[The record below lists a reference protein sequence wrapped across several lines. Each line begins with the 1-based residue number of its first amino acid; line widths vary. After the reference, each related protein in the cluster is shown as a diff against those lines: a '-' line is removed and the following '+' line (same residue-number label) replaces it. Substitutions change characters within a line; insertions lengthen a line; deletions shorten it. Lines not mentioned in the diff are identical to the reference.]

1 MRKRFFAFEL
11 EEGRILDALEARL
24 AHEKKLG
31 SRVGV
36 SSIVRDALYFYFFPD
51 EYSKERPIF
60 SEKTDALRELVN
72 ASKGE

>member
-1 MRKRFFAFEL
+1 VRKRFFAFEL

-24 AHEKKLG
+24 AREKKLG

-51 EYSKERPIF
+51 EYSTGRPVL
-60 SEKTDALRELVN
+60 SEENRCSLE
-72 ASKGE
+72 GE